1 VKDTKMR
8 FKNDQTPMLAA
19 IWVAFFAI
27 SFVNGFAT
35 PTISSQNKVPA
46 SLRQANDD
54 DDGVNDVGIDTASP
68 SSIATATSRREMITK
83 ATALASVSFLPAL
96 CGYPRISSAAV
107 GSLPELANSN
117 AYVQGLTIN
126 VADSVQQKQMVDFL
140 VNGFSFEVL
149 RQRNQDTIEET
160 VSV

>member
-1 VKDTKMR
+1 M
-8 FKNDQTPMLAA
+8 AA

-27 SFVNGFAT
+27 SFVNGFTT
-35 PTISSQNKVPA
+35 PTISSQKKLPT

-54 DDGVNDVGIDTASP
+54 DDDDDDGVKDFGMDTASL
-68 SSIATATSRREMITK
+68 SSIATATSRREMIAK
-83 ATALASVSFLPAL
+83 STALASVSFLPAL
-96 CGYPRISSAAV
+96 LGSPRISSAAV
-107 GSLPELANSN
+107 GSLPELVNSN

-140 VNGFSFEVL
+140 VDGFSFEVL

-160 VSV
+160 VSL